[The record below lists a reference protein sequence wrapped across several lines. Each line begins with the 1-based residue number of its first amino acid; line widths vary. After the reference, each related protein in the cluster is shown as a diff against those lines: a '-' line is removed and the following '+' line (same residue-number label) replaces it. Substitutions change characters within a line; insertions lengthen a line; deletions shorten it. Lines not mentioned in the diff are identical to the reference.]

1 LSPKLEV
8 IIATVPT
15 GQFVRVKLSF
25 TGTLTSVAAFKEQ
38 DWLIAAGVPNFF
50 RYFETQTG
58 RFCCILKYSSHLND
72 AIYSNKTIYLV

>member
-1 LSPKLEV
+1 
-8 IIATVPT
+8 
-15 GQFVRVKLSF
+15 
-25 TGTLTSVAAFKEQ
+25 
-38 DWLIAAGVPNFF
+38 VPNFF